1 MSEFHYDVSLADFEA
16 RVIQPSLEVPVLVD
30 FWAEWCGPCKTLK
43 PLLEKLAQEY
53 QGRFLLAKVD
63 ADANPELCQYFNV
76 RSIPTVAILVGGQP
90 RDGFTGAL
98 PETQIRAFLDRHV
111 PPPAADLRAEAKTL
125 AEAGDWAG
133 ALVILTR
140 ATQNNPQDEGAR
152 LDAVEALLELEREEE
167 AQSLLQLEYTTET
180 ARAESLR
187 ARLKLKANATEVAPL
202 LAQVA
207 ANPDDHSARLALSR
221 AHAGNGDYAAA
232 MEAALEVIRRDR
244 QFGEEAGRHLLLE
257 YFQALA
263 GNTHHDTLVRQYRRA
278 LSALLH

>member
-53 QGRFLLAKVD
+53 QGRFLLAKVN
-63 ADANPELCQYFNV
+63 ADANPELCQYFGV
-76 RSIPTVAILVGGQP
+76 RSIPTVAILVDGQP
-90 RDGFTGAL
+90 KDGFTGAL
-98 PETQIRAFLDRHV
+98 PESQIRAFLDRYV
-111 PPPAADLRAEAKTL
+111 PPPAVDLRAEARTL

-133 ALVILTR
+133 ALAVLTR
-140 ATQNNPQDEGAR
+140 ATQENPQDEGAR
-152 LDAVEALLELEREEE
+152 LDAVEALLELERAEE
-167 AQSLLQLEYTTET
+167 AQSLLQLEYTTEA

-187 ARLKLKANATEVAPL
+187 ARLKLKANAAEIAPL

-207 ANPDDHSARLALSR
+207 ANPDDHAARLALSR

-232 MEAALEVIRRDR
+232 LEAALEIIRRDR
-244 QFGEEAGRHLLLE
+244 QFDEEAGRRLLLE

-263 GNTHHDTLVRQYRRA
+263 GDARYDTLVRQYRRA

>member
-16 RVIQPSLEVPVLVD
+16 RVIQPSLEIPVLVD

-53 QGRFLLAKVD
+53 QGRFLLAKVN
-63 ADANPELCQYFNV
+63 ADDNPELCQYFGV
-76 RSIPTVAILVGGQP
+76 RSIPTVAILVEGQP
-90 RDGFTGAL
+90 KDGFTGAL
-98 PETQIRAFLDRHV
+98 PESRIRAFLDRYV
-111 PPPAADLRAEAKTL
+111 PPPAVDLRAEAQTL
-125 AEAGDWAG
+125 SEAGDWAG
-133 ALVILTR
+133 ALAILTR
-140 ATQNNPQDEGAR
+140 VTQENPQDEGAR
-152 LDAVEALLELEREEE
+152 LDAVEALLELERAEE
-167 AQSLLQLEYTTET
+167 AQSLLQLEYTTEA

-187 ARLKLKANATEVAPL
+187 ARLKLKANAAEITPL

-207 ANPDDHSARLALSR
+207 ANPDNHAARLALSR

-232 MEAALEVIRRDR
+232 LEAALEVIRRDR
-244 QFGEEAGRHLLLE
+244 QFDEEAGRRLLLE

-263 GNTHHDTLVRQYRRA
+263 DNARYDPLVRQYRRA